1 MKNLISTA
9 LLLTLFAISATSGL
23 AQEQQA
29 VTNAQKM
36 EEMID
41 DVEDIEKKLA
51 RCYSEVCQE
60 VRQNSDVRTQQ
71 FIKAKKAF
79 QNDNYEEAMIAVQ
92 TAHSVI
98 STDVELLETDKSD
111 ELIRE
116 IWMLET
122 ELEERLSSFIRNRER

>member
-71 FIKAKKAF
+71 FTKAKKAF
-79 QNDNYEEAMIAVQ
+79 ENDNYEEAMIAVK

-111 ELIRE
+111 ELTRE

-122 ELEERLSSFIRNRER
+122 ELEERVSSFISNGDR

>member
-1 MKNLISTA
+1 MKQ
-9 LLLTLFAISATSGL
+9 LLSITLLFTLFAVTSTNGL

-60 VRQNSDVRTQQ
+60 VRENSDVRTQQ
-71 FIKAKKAF
+71 FTKAKKAF
-79 QNDNYEEAMIAVQ
+79 QNDNLEDAMIAVK
-92 TAHSVI
+92 TAHSI
-98 STDVELLETDKSD
+98 LSTDVELLETEKSD
-111 ELIRE
+111 ELTRE
-116 IWMLET
+116 IWMLES
-122 ELEERLSSFIRNRER
+122 ELEERVSSFISSMEG